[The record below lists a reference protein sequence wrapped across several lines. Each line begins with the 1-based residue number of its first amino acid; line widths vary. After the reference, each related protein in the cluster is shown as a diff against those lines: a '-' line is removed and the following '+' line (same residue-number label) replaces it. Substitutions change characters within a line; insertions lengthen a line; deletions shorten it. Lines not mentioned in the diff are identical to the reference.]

1 MGVRPSASPKDRV
14 GRGGERAGSPAGAIR
29 NSVWGRLPTHPLA
42 PNPVFVA
49 PKRLLVH
56 RNAFWRSETRFG
68 APKRVLALR
77 NVFWRSDPSA
87 ERGWVALRLSASLT
101 PIRWPGNRSG
111 DPYCLPF
118 SFLSWTSTG
127 VPSFGICFRRSGVIV
142 IRGCTCWRPPTRTQS
157 SRSRPCRMTRRPSS

>member
-1 MGVRPSASPKDRV
+1 MGVRPSAGPKIVLAAV
-14 GRGGERAGSPAGAIR
+14 GRELVPPPARFAIR
-29 NSVWGRLPTHPLA
+29 CGADSPPTPLHRIR
-42 PNPVFVA
+42 FS
-49 PKRLLVH
+49 LH
-56 RNAFWRSETRFG
+56 RNAFWCIETRFG